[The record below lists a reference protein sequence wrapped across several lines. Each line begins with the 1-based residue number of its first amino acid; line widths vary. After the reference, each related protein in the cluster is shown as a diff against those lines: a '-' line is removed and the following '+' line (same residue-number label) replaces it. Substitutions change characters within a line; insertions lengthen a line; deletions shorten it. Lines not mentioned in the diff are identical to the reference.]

1 MNSAR
6 VLIRQGDIG
15 KYTSFWATVRE
26 MGDKIEERLGIY
38 SFCCYDTKLFK
49 TASQACFT
57 TSSTSPAMRS
67 ERRRRLSSK
76 STKCAVMVFRYPMVY
91 PNRPVM

>member
-15 KYTSFWATVRE
+15 KYKSFWATVRE

-38 SFCCYDTKLFK
+38 SFCCYDTRLFK
-49 TASQACFT
+49 TASQAREE
-57 TSSTSPAMRS
+57 A
-67 ERRRRLSSK
+67 RRFCRWKKLRIRKFVEL
-76 STKCAVMVFRYPMVY
+76 T
-91 PNRPVM
+91 